1 MNRAEEEPRNLKRR
15 RALHRFFEVGVVAKG
30 IDGALELI
38 GGLLLLFLSPA
49 AIRGII
55 RFLVQGELKEDPTDL
70 VANLLLNNTRNIVE
84 SRVRASVFLIL
95 HGAVK
100 LALVVGLATN
110 RRWSYPVAIAVFA
123 GFTAYQLYQLTRQ
136 ASLFMGVVT
145 VVDVIV
151 IALIAAEYR
160 HLTSSRKEAES
171 AAS

>member
-1 MNRAEEEPRNLKRR
+1 MNRTGVAAPKPKTSWMI
-15 RALHRFFEVGVVAKG
+15 HRLFQLGVVAKG

-49 AIRGII
+49 AIRGTVF
-55 RFLVQGELKEDPTDL
+55 FLVQGELREDPTDL
-70 VANLLLNNTRNIVE
+70 VANLLLSSTRNVVQV
-84 SRVRASVFLIL
+84 RVPASAFLII
-95 HGAVK
+95 HGGVK
-100 LALVVGLATN
+100 LALVAGLATN
-110 RRWSYPVAIAVFA
+110 QRWSYPVAIAVFA
-123 GFTAYQLYQLTRQ
+123 AFTAYQLYQLTLQ

-160 HLTSSRKEAES
+160 HLKLSLKEAES